1 LTFSLYR
8 KDFGIQCVIAPSF
21 AEIFKNNSMQNGMLP
36 VSIDQDQCRAL
47 AKEAEAGA
55 ELEIDLEKQEIR
67 TAQGATFS
75 FVIDPFRRHCLLN
88 GLDDIALT
96 LQKVREIEVYEQ
108 KRSGLWPW
116 LDGLGYVMKQGKPIV
131 TSNARA
137 KDW

>member
-1 LTFSLYR
+1 
-8 KDFGIQCVIAPSF
+8 
-21 AEIFKNNSMQNGMLP
+21 MQNGMLP
-36 VSIDQDQCRAL
+36 VAIDQDHCRAL

-55 ELEIDLEKQEIR
+55 ELEIDLERQEIR

-96 LQKVREIEVYEQ
+96 LQKAREIDVYEQ

-116 LDGLGYVMKQGKPIV
+116 LDGLGYVAKQGKPIL
-131 TSNARA
+131 TSNARV